1 MSEIVSSE
9 PAPYIPDNLTI
20 PQFLFHA
27 DHTLRAT
34 RPNGVPFFIEDAT
47 GRTVDSGEVSHVVK
61 LSFPLARTLPRLAS
75 ELMVWQMV

>member
-27 DHTLRAT
+27 DHALRAI
-34 RPNGVPFFIEDAT
+34 RPGGVPFFIEDAT
-47 GRTVDSGEVSHVVK
+47 GRAVNSGEVSHVVK
-61 LSFPLARTLPRLAS
+61 LSFPTRTLPRLAG
-75 ELMVWQMV
+75 ELMDWQMV